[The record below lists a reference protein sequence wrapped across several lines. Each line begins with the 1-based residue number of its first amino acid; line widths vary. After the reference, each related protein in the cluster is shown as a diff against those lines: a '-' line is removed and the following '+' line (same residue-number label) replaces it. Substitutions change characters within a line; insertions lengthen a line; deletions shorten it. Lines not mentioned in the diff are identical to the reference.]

1 MTSAQIEMR
10 GRGVRQFCETVRQRG
25 SVALTEEVED
35 LAALRALWLVARA
48 AERLQAGNPGSS
60 DQRRAA

>member
-1 MTSAQIEMR
+1 
-10 GRGVRQFCETVRQRG
+10 
-25 SVALTEEVED
+25 VED